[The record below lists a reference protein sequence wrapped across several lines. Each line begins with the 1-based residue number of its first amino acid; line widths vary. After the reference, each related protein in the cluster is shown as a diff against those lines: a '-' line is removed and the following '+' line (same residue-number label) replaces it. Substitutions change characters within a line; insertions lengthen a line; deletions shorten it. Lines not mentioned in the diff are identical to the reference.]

1 MSRQSLLHTFR
12 YLLSGRPLLA
22 SIAAMAA
29 VTLLDACSSS
39 PAPAYRAEN
48 FGAETP
54 FLFQSELPPLV
65 LCELGRRALLSQAY
79 EVDASS
85 PQSIRGSKY
94 FQPQPELQVQL
105 RITLVC
111 LPTGRNATIY
121 ANALQTRY
129 ELKSG
134 GSSSGLSVAGF
145 GSLSVPWP
153 TDKSALVKV
162 GEETVTDPEFYQ
174 RLFLLIDSMSE

>member
-1 MSRQSLLHTFR
+1 MSRKLLLCLPLR
-12 YLLSGRPLLA
+12 RLLPNLWRGLA
-22 SIAAMAA
+22 LCGLA
-29 VTLLDACSSS
+29 ACSSA
-39 PAPAYRAEN
+39 PAPAYRAEH
-48 FGAETP
+48 FQAETP
-54 FLFQSELPPLV
+54 FQFQSELPPLV

-79 EVDASS
+79 EVDAST

-94 FQPQPELQVQL
+94 FQPQPEQQVQL

-111 LPTGRNATIY
+111 LPTGRNSTIY
-121 ANALQTRY
+121 ANALQTRF

-162 GEETVTDPEFYQ
+162 GEETVADPGFYE
-174 RLFLLIDSMSE
+174 RLFLLIDSMTE

>member
-1 MSRQSLLHTFR
+1 MLLKSFQTR
-12 YLLSGRPLLA
+12 LCGALALVLLA
-22 SIAAMAA
+22 
-29 VTLLDACSSS
+29 ACGSA
-39 PAPAYRAEN
+39 PAPAYRAEH
-48 FGAETP
+48 FQAETP
-54 FLFQSELPPLV
+54 YQFQSELPPLI

-79 EVDASS
+79 EVDASA
-85 PQSIRGSKY
+85 PQNIRGTKF
-94 FQPQPELQVQL
+94 FQPQPDHQVQL

-111 LPTGRNATIY
+111 LPTGRNSTIY
-121 ANALQTRY
+121 ANALQIRH

-162 GEETVTDPEFYQ
+162 GEETVADPAFYE
-174 RLFLLIDSMSE
+174 RLFLLIDSMAE